1 MSVSY
6 SLFVVSFALSLAA
19 LIKGRIKN
27 IADMTSCF
35 AKLEALHAVV
45 CDQTAGDDPKN
56 NECLGWS
63 LDSRQLPSGCFF
75 KLKRI

>member
-6 SLFVVSFALSLAA
+6 SLLVASFALSLAA

-27 IADMTSCF
+27 IAEMTSCF
-35 AKLEALHAVV
+35 ARLEALHAEV
-45 CDQTAGDDPKN
+45 CSQTTGQKRKN
-56 NECLGWS
+56 YVCLGWS

-75 KLKRI
+75 KLRRI